1 MASVS
6 GQTKQQAMSHKLL
19 CSQQIPISPCWRVLA
34 SRMNMLFPPVCS
46 QGMVGKSC
54 YARNHQVFA
63 ESRSKGRGGWCCHIS
78 PLFSWGPFS
87 MGCAHTQSFVSPVK
101 RWCVR
106 GLHGL
111 RIWCTARGQQGAV
124 CCGVWV
130 QTRQCCVKA
139 LCCCR

>member
-1 MASVS
+1 MH
-6 GQTKQQAMSHKLL
+6 QTLL
-19 CSQQIPISPCWRVLA
+19 ISPCWRVLA

-106 GLHGL
+106 GLPGL
-111 RIWCTARGQQGAV
+111 RIWCTARGSREWCAV
-124 CCGVWV
+124 VCGYRHVSAV
-130 QTRQCCVKA
+130 SKPCADVGEQPQSLAQLERGLPQS
-139 LCCCR
+139 R